1 MTPSDQFTGGN
12 SKHDLPCRVSIWPRK
27 DRQTEVTLVLADL
40 NVLGTGSR
48 CPLHEKW
55 APDVCTVNREYSR
68 VMIADMHAHKC
79 NDLDIIYSLP
89 ANDTLSTYKLVLQRR
104 LFFDLCT
111 FVGKPSK
118 SFEPFALM

>member
-1 MTPSDQFTGGN
+1 M
-12 SKHDLPCRVSIWPRK
+12 
-27 DRQTEVTLVLADL
+27 LADL

-55 APDVCTVNREYSR
+55 APDVCPVNREYSR

-89 ANDTLSTYKLVLQRR
+89 ANDTLSTYKHIRKLETEAQARVHV
-104 LFFDLCT
+104 C
-111 FVGKPSK
+111 VCH
-118 SFEPFALM
+118 